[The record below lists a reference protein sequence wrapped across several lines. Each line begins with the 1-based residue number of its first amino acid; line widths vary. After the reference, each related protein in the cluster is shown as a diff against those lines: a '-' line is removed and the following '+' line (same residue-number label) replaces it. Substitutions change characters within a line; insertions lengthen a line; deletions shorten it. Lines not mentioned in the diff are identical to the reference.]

1 MRARALEKSL
11 VLALLGLA
19 NAAAITSRDVEA
31 ALDSITIHK
40 ISDVRGNLHLPT
52 TINGLDV
59 TWSSSDDSIISQDG
73 RVTRQSA
80 DETVTLVAD
89 IAGTHQREMNAT
101 VRAAARI
108 DPFEGYAFSYF
119 TGSSRAGENIFFAAS
134 NGNNALSWTELNG
147 GQPVLTSSQG
157 TRGLRDP
164 FLIRSPEGDTF
175 YLIATDLSIGS
186 GTSWDDAVRRGS
198 LYLEVWESNDL
209 VNWSAQRH
217 IRVSPSNAGN
227 TWAPEAYYD
236 DELGA
241 YLVFWASSL
250 YADNDPNHTGQ
261 SYHRML
267 YVTTRD
273 FVTFSEPVIWQDQGM
288 SRIDST
294 VIKEGNLYHRFTK
307 DEGAGGTGCSDIIQ
321 ESSETL
327 RDTLE
332 SWTIIATCIGRDAGT
347 QAVEGPTAFKSNPG
361 DVNGE
366 KFYLFVDEYVNRGYI
381 PLATA
386 DIANPDWTVPS
397 SFSLPRSPRHGT
409 VIPVTAAELAALRG
423 ESPATTVDKREAEK
437 AEEIKRQN
445 EGPVLP
451 GYYADPNIVAF
462 EGDCN
467 YYIFATSDGYPGWG
481 GREFYSWTSP
491 DLVSWTRS
499 DEPFLVLNGAEG
511 NVAWATGNAWAPTIA
526 EKDGKFYFYFSGHNP
541 EYNDKTMGVAVAD
554 HPAGPYTAQPLPIV
568 TGEEEVATSGGSI
581 DPYVLHDPV
590 SGNYYLY
597 WGNGTPVYARLNDD
611 MVSVDWSTAANMVG
625 ITDYREGSFVSYRD
639 RTYHLTYSIDDTR
652 SENYRVGYAT
662 APTPDGP
669 WTYRGVI
676 LEKDPAQGILATGHN
691 SVLNVPGT
699 DDWYIAYHRFAIPN
713 GNGTMRETTI
723 DRLTFDPETGLI
735 NKVTPTLGGVEAQTI
750 PGCEGSARRRGF
762 AKLPLT
768 A

>member
-1 MRARALEKSL
+1 MRARVLDKSI

-19 NAAAITSRDVEA
+19 HAAATAQDVEA
-31 ALDSITIHK
+31 ALDAITVHK
-40 ISDVRGNLHLPT
+40 IDDVRGNLHLPT
-52 TINGLDV
+52 TVNGLDV
-59 TWSSSDDSIISQDG
+59 TWSSSDQTVIGEDG
-73 RVTRQSA
+73 RVDRPSSDATVNLTAAIDGSERVLSA
-80 DETVTLVAD
+80 
-89 IAGTHQREMNAT
+89 N
-101 VRAAARI
+101 VRAAAVL

-186 GTSWDDAVRRGS
+186 GTSWNDAVRRGS

-209 VNWSAQRH
+209 INWSEQRH
-217 IRVSPSNAGN
+217 IQVSPSSAGN

-236 DELGA
+236 DDLGA

-250 YADNDPNHTGQ
+250 YADDDPDHNGN

-273 FVTFSEPVIWQDQGM
+273 FITFSEPVIWQDQGM

-294 VIKEGNLYHRFTK
+294 VIKAADTYYRFTK

-321 ESSETL
+321 ESSQTL
-327 RDTLE
+327 RDTLD
-332 SWTIIATCIGRDAGT
+332 SWTVIASCIGRDAGT
-347 QAVEGPTAFKSNPG
+347 KAVEGPTAFKSNPD

-366 KFYLFVDEYVNRGYI
+366 KFYLFVDEYVDRGYI
-381 PLATA
+381 PLATD

-397 SFSLPRSPRHGT
+397 SFSLPSSPRHGT

-423 ESPATTVDKREAEK
+423 DSAAVVSKREEEK
-437 AEEIKRQN
+437 VQIKRQYD
-445 EGPVLP
+445 GPVLP

-462 EGDCN
+462 DGDCS
-467 YYIFATSDGYPGWG
+467 YYIFATSDGYPSWG
-481 GREFYSWTSP
+481 GQDFYSWTSP

-499 DEPFLVLNGAEG
+499 EEPFLVLDGEDG
-511 NVAWATGNAWAPTIA
+511 NVPWATGNAWAPTIT
-526 EKDGKFYFYFSGHNP
+526 EKDGKFYFYFSGNNP
-541 EYNDKTMGVAVAD
+541 TLNNAKTMGVAVAD
-554 HPAGPYTAQPLPIV
+554 HPAGPYTAQPEPIV
-568 TGEEEVATSGGSI
+568 TGREEVATSGGAI

-597 WGNGTPVYARLNDD
+597 WGNGSPVYARLNDD
-611 MVSVDWSTAANMVG
+611 LVSVDWSTAGHMEG
-625 ITDYREGSFVSYRD
+625 ITDYREGSFVNFRNG
-639 RTYHLTYSIDDTR
+639 TYHLTYSIDDTR

-676 LEKDPAQGILATGHN
+676 LEKDPSQGILGTGHN
-691 SVLNVPGT
+691 SILNVPGT

-713 GNGTMRETTI
+713 GNGTMRETTL
-723 DRLTFDPETGLI
+723 DKVTFDAETGLI
-735 NKVTPTLGGVEAQTI
+735 NKITPTLGGVDAQTI
-750 PGCEGSARRRGF
+750 PGCESSVKRRGF
-762 AKLPLT
+762 AKLPL
-768 A
+768 AA

>member
-1 MRARALEKSL
+1 MRARVIDKSI

-19 NAAAITSRDVEA
+19 HAAATAQDVGA
-31 ALDSITIHK
+31 ALEAITVHK
-40 ISDVRGNLHLPT
+40 IDDVRGNLHLPT
-52 TINGLDV
+52 TVNGLNV
-59 TWSSSDDSIISQDG
+59 TWSSSDEAVISEDG
-73 RVTRQSA
+73 RVARPSSDATVNLTAAIGCSERVLSA
-80 DETVTLVAD
+80 
-89 IAGTHQREMNAT
+89 N
-101 VRAAARI
+101 VRAAAVL

-119 TGSSRAGENIFFAAS
+119 TGNSRAGENIFFAAS
-134 NGNNALSWTELNG
+134 NGNNALSWTELNA

-186 GTSWDDAVRRGS
+186 GTSWNDAVRRGS

-209 VNWSAQRH
+209 INWSEQRH
-217 IRVSPSNAGN
+217 IQVSPSNAGN

-250 YADNDPNHTGQ
+250 YADDDPDHNGS

-273 FVTFSEPVIWQDQGM
+273 FITFSEPVIWQDQGL

-294 VIKEGNLYHRFTK
+294 VIKEADTYYRFTK

-321 ESSETL
+321 ESSQTL

-332 SWTIIATCIGRDAGT
+332 SWTVIASCIGRDAGT
-347 QAVEGPTAFKSNPG
+347 KAVEGPTAFKSNPD

-366 KFYLFVDEYVNRGYI
+366 KFYLFVDEYVDRGYI
-381 PLATA
+381 PLATE

-397 SFSLPRSPRHGT
+397 SFSLPSSPRHGT
-409 VIPVTAAELAALRG
+409 VIPVTAAELSALRG
-423 ESPATTVDKREAEK
+423 DSAATADKREVEK
-437 AEEIKRQN
+437 EQVKR
-445 EGPVLP
+445 EYDGPVLP

-462 EGDCN
+462 DGDCN

-481 GREFYSWTSP
+481 GQDFYSWTSP

-499 DEPFLVLNGAEG
+499 EEPFLVLDGEDG
-511 NVAWATGNAWAPTIA
+511 NVPWATGNAWAPTIT
-526 EKDGKFYFYFSGHNP
+526 EKDGKFYFYFSGNNP
-541 EYNDKTMGVAVAD
+541 ALNNAKTMGVAVAD
-554 HPAGPYTAQPLPIV
+554 HPAGPYTAQPEPIV
-568 TGEEEVATSGGSI
+568 TGREEVATSGGAI

-597 WGNGTPVYARLNDD
+597 WGNGSPVYARLNDD
-611 MVSVDWSTAANMVG
+611 LVSVDWSTAGHMEG
-625 ITDYREGSFVSYRD
+625 ITDYREGSFVNFRNG
-639 RTYHLTYSIDDTR
+639 TYHLTYSIDDTR

-669 WTYRGVI
+669 WTYHGVI
-676 LEKDPAQGILATGHN
+676 LEKDPSQGILGTGHN
-691 SVLNVPGT
+691 SILNVPGT

-713 GNGTMRETTI
+713 GNGTNREVTL
-723 DRLTFDPETGLI
+723 DKVTFDAETGLI
-735 NKVTPTLGGVEAQTI
+735 NKITPTLGGVDAQTI
-750 PGCEGSARRRGF
+750 PGCECSVKRRGF
-762 AKLPLT
+762 AKLPL
-768 A
+768 AA

>member
-1 MRARALEKSL
+1 MRIKILDKSL

-19 NAAAITSRDVEA
+19 HAAVTTQDIEA
-31 ALDSITIHK
+31 ALDAITVHK

-52 TINGLDV
+52 SINGLDV
-59 TWSSSDDSIISQDG
+59 TWSSSNSSIISPDG
-73 RVTRQSA
+73 QVTRQSL
-80 DETVTLVAD
+80 DETVSLTAD
-89 IAGTHQREMNAT
+89 IAGARQRVLSAN
-101 VRAAARI
+101 VRAAARL
-108 DPFEGYAFSYF
+108 DPFQGYAFSYF

-147 GQPVLTSSQG
+147 GQPVLTSSKG

-186 GTSWDDAVRRGS
+186 GTSWDSAVRRGS
-198 LYLEVWESNDL
+198 RYLEVWESNDL

-217 IRVSPSNAGN
+217 ILVSPSNAGN

-236 DELGA
+236 SELGA
-241 YLVFWASSL
+241 YVVFWASSL
-250 YADNDPNHTGQ
+250 YNANDPNHTGQ

-273 FVTFSEPVIWQDQGM
+273 FITFSSPVTWQDQGL

-294 VIKEGNLYHRFTK
+294 VLKAGDVYYRFTK

-321 ESSETL
+321 ESSKSLRATL
-327 RDTLE
+327 P
-332 SWTIIATCIGRDAGT
+332 SWKVLDTCIGRDAGT

-366 KFYLFVDEYVNRGYI
+366 KYYLFVDEYVNRGYI
-381 PLATA
+381 PLATS
-386 DIANPDWTVPS
+386 DIANPNWRVPA

-409 VIPVTAAELAALRG
+409 VIPVTARELAALRSKASAPIA
-423 ESPATTVDKREAEK
+423 EKREEDEL
-437 AEEIKRQN
+437 EEVKRQN
-445 EGPVLP
+445 VGPVLP
-451 GYYADPNIVAF
+451 GYYADPNIVTF
-462 EGDCN
+462 KGDCN

-481 GREFYSWTSP
+481 GREFYSWTSS

-499 DEPFLVLNGAEG
+499 KQPFLVLNGAQG
-511 NVAWATGNAWAPTIA
+511 NVPWATGNAWAPTIA
-526 EKDGKFYFYFSGHNP
+526 EKDGKFYFYFSGNNP
-541 EYNDKTMGVAVAD
+541 QYNAKTMGVAVAD
-554 HPAGPYTAQPLPIV
+554 HPAGPYTAHSVPIV
-568 TGEEEVATSGGSI
+568 TGKEAVATSGGSI
-581 DPYVLHDPV
+581 DPYVLRDPV

-597 WGNGTPVYARLNDD
+597 WGNGTPVYARLNKD
-611 MVSVDWSTAANMVG
+611 MVSVDWSTAAHMKG
-625 ITDYREGSFVSYRD
+625 LTDYREGSFVNYRNG
-639 RTYHLTYSIDDTR
+639 TYHLTYSIDDTR

-676 LEKDPAQGILATGHN
+676 LQKDTSQGILGTGHN
-691 SVLNVPGT
+691 SIVNVPGT

-713 GNGTMRETTI
+713 GNGTMRETTL
-723 DRLTFDPETGLI
+723 DKVTFDSKTGLI
-735 NKVTPTLGGVEAQTI
+735 NKIKPTLRGVRAQRI
-750 PGCEGSARRRGF
+750 PGCKAPATERGF
-762 AKLPLT
+762 AKLPWT